1 MAKKKIE
8 KTEEVEVNVK
18 PCTEPKVK
26 TGLLRMGKMVVG
38 LSINMDEPSVVGFID
53 ARDEGKYF
61 DIECVLKERKV

>member
-8 KTEEVEVNVK
+8 TTEEVNNVK
-18 PCTEPKVK
+18 PCGEPVVK
-26 TGLLRMGKMVVG
+26 TGLLRLGKMVIG

-61 DIECVLKERKV
+61 DIECVLKERKI

>member
-8 KTEEVEVNVK
+8 KTEEVKNVK
-18 PCTEPKVK
+18 PCSDPVVR
-26 TGLLRMGKMVVG
+26 TGLLRLGKMVVG

-61 DIECVLKERKV
+61 DIECVLKERKS

>member
-8 KTEEVEVNVK
+8 KTEEVGNVK
-18 PCTEPKVK
+18 PIGEPVVK
-26 TGLLRMGKMVVG
+26 TGLLRLGKMVIG

-61 DIECVLKERKV
+61 DIECVLKERKI

>member
-8 KTEEVEVNVK
+8 KTEEVNYVK
-18 PCTEPKVK
+18 PSAEPVVK
-26 TGLLRMGKMVVG
+26 TGLLRLGKMVIG

-61 DIECVLKERKV
+61 DIECVLKERKI

>member
-8 KTEEVEVNVK
+8 KTEEVSNVK
-18 PCTEPKVK
+18 PCSDPVVK
-26 TGLLRMGKMVVG
+26 TGLLRLGKMVVG

-61 DIECVLKERKV
+61 DIECVLKERKI

>member
-8 KTEEVEVNVK
+8 KTEEVKNVK
-18 PCTEPKVK
+18 PIGEPVVK
-26 TGLLRMGKMVVG
+26 TGLLRLGKMVIG

-61 DIECVLKERKV
+61 DIECVLKERKI

>member
-8 KTEEVEVNVK
+8 KTEEVEKNVK
-18 PCTEPKVK
+18 PCSDPVVK
-26 TGLLRMGKMVVG
+26 TGLLRLGKMVVG

-61 DIECVLKERKV
+61 DIECVLKERKI

>member
-8 KTEEVEVNVK
+8 KTEEVMNVK
-18 PCTEPKVK
+18 PIGEPVVK
-26 TGLLRMGKMVVG
+26 TGLLRLGKMVIG

-61 DIECVLKERKV
+61 DIECVLKERKI

>member
-8 KTEEVEVNVK
+8 KTEEVKDVK
-18 PCTEPKVK
+18 PIGEPVVK
-26 TGLLRMGKMVVG
+26 TGLLRLGKMVIG

-61 DIECVLKERKV
+61 DIECVLKERKI

>member
-8 KTEEVEVNVK
+8 KTEEVSNVK
-18 PCTEPKVK
+18 PSGEPVVK
-26 TGLLRMGKMVVG
+26 TGLLRLGKMVIG

-61 DIECVLKERKV
+61 DIECVLKERKI

>member
-1 MAKKKIE
+1 MAKKKNE
-8 KTEEVEVNVK
+8 KTEEVKVK
-18 PCTEPKVK
+18 PCTEPNIK

-61 DIECVLKERKV
+61 DIECVLKERSV

>member
-8 KTEEVEVNVK
+8 KTEEVKHVK
-18 PCTEPKVK
+18 PIGEPVVK
-26 TGLLRMGKMVVG
+26 TGLLRLGKMVIG

-61 DIECVLKERKV
+61 DIECVLKERKI

>member
-8 KTEEVEVNVK
+8 KTEEVKNVK
-18 PCTEPKVK
+18 PIGEPVVK

>member
-8 KTEEVEVNVK
+8 KTEEVNNVK
-18 PCTEPKVK
+18 PCGEPVVK
-26 TGLLRMGKMVVG
+26 TGLLRLGKMVVG

-61 DIECVLKERKV
+61 DIECVLKERKI